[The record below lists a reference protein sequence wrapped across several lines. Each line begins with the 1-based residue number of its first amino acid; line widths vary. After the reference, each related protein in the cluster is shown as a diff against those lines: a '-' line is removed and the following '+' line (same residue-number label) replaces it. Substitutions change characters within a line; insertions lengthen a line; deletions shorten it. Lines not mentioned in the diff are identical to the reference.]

1 VNGLEFEKLSQR
13 GGRTIIIIQIS
24 QIESFIVVE
33 SNGDI
38 MTYLNLNTKHWIGR
52 HGVLRYLSSF
62 ITCNNFVSKW

>member
-38 MTYLNLNTKHWIGR
+38 MTYLNLNTKH
-52 HGVLRYLSSF
+52 
-62 ITCNNFVSKW
+62 